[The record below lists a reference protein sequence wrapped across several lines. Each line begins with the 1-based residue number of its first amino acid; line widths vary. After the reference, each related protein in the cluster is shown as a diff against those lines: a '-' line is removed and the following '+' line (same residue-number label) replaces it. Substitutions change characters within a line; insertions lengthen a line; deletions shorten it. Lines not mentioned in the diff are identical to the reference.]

1 MQQQHGSSSDAGES
15 AVNPA
20 AEAEAASAQ
29 HTAWL
34 NRTQEERV
42 AARKQRWGGE
52 EEDMEDMEAFLADVR
67 EMKAK
72 KAQEEEEET
81 QLEGAQAEAKP
92 KKPPK
97 IKRRCP
103 LCKKDIVPVSFDAHM
118 AFHRNKG
125 ETMPENEEDFFIDP
139 TFGGQGVPRVLI
151 LMGLPG
157 SGKSTNC
164 LLHVC
169 TAECIR
175 SPGLCA
181 DLSPFCPPPSL
192 APACMHLSLSFP
204 ASHGSLRLLSL
215 FPPGRQSWRD
225 ESTAVRP
232 SASLAHQMGQM
243 VVQQHSQLPD
253 PSDIPSSPGCN
264 TWGTVHNIR
273 RSAAAPSY
281 NEAPSHRYLSCFSD

>member
-42 AARKQRWGGE
+42 AARKQRWGEE

-81 QLEGAQAEAKP
+81 QPDGAQAEAKP

-139 TFGGQGVPRVLI
+139 TFGGQGAPRVLI

-157 SGKSTNC
+157 SGESTSC

-169 TAECIR
+169 TAEFMLSSGIY
-175 SPGLCA
+175 A
-181 DLSPFCPPPSL
+181 VLSPSCPPPSL

-204 ASHGSLRLLSL
+204 ACLSL
-215 FPPGRQSWRD
+215 L
-225 ESTAVRP
+225 AVR
-232 SASLAHQMGQM
+232 
-243 VVQQHSQLPD
+243 
-253 PSDIPSSPGCN
+253 
-264 TWGTVHNIR
+264 
-273 RSAAAPSY
+273 
-281 NEAPSHRYLSCFSD
+281 